1 MKTKR
6 LLALFL
12 MLAMLIGIMPTA
24 VFAYHEES
32 FFDGDSVDV
41 CTEGK
46 TYSLFTEDNLEEQ
59 DGTTFLYVVKK
70 GDRYYTLGN
79 PRYTE
84 FKEVDSVFAVDITE
98 YYDAQTNSFSGIS
111 DNVNIGAMQYQM
123 SAGSYMYVDG
133 NMLLALSV
141 PFESEGE
148 TWFEGGIRYYSLDN
162 TYSYNRPL
170 WHANGDGTGYFYD
183 SYIDWMHDSDEWVY
197 GVLDLKYTGTDYVF
211 ALRDKSAEYTEA
223 RNADP
228 DNYDIGVDVVA
239 YLYAAP
245 CGHEK
250 NIHSEAVAP
259 TCMDKGCEEYWY
271 CCYCGSYFA
280 DEAFQDEI
288 GHIPVL
294 PALDHSYGA
303 TGCTN
308 CGRPTPVYTKITSY
322 EQFLTLDSN
331 ASFIAVA
338 EIDNGNGGKDY
349 YVLKK
354 EIATTMADID
364 EDGQPDILLVDDN
377 SNGISDILET
387 DENGDGVADAMEFD
401 GVYSGEPDGVL
412 DSEEIWEY
420 LFYLENEYTD
430 GYIPGLHIMGVIPV
444 TPAADGTISVK
455 GLDALEWIME
465 RKYSDDELEDQYY
478 GDGATVKDYE
488 NDFTFR
494 IPNFWIRPVV
504 TIDNNFY
511 QQPYEQGDSKWWGVL
526 FGKDGKELNSYL
538 YEPIYGEDY
547 PDDAVILYT
556 ESFHNLNSDGQLE
569 HALRFLVNGE
579 KKNFIMTSDSFWE
592 ELEGTQ
598 YPIYLYCSDAGEEY
612 HEHIWGPWT
621 KMNEENHKRVC
632 TVDGCTA
639 FDIGSHN
646 KDENRGCTPD
656 TEDYELGH
664 WVSCTDCGGEYHEYH
679 TREEAGR
686 YYPNYW
692 RDTGDGV
699 HHVVYCTE
707 CGGPVEYAE
716 HRWSDWYR
724 GAKQIDGEWVM
735 GHYRDCENW
744 PCEAQIWQAECIY
757 DEGTVTKEPT
767 CTENGIKEYVCT
779 ADDCACDT
787 KYHTEE
793 IPALGHDW
801 GEWTPSLTDS
811 TKEERVCKRDPSHT
825 EERTAHEHSW
835 SNWVDDHTTETHTRQ
850 CTLEGCTAKET
861 EPHNWDSGVQSGAAS
876 CTEGAKTT
884 YTCSDCGATKTETGE
899 ELGHDWGE
907 WVYDS
912 VDSHIRNCKRNC
924 GVEEEFEGHE
934 WGEWQVYDEN
944 THRMYCD
951 ICHGYQEEDHDWNGG
966 VETVSPTCYST
977 GVMTYTCGTCGHTK
991 TEEIPMTE
999 HTWTDWAPNGD
1010 ENHKRECMDENCGA
1024 VETLPHSWDDG
1035 VVTVEPSCTA
1045 NGVKT
1050 YTCQTCMHTRT
1061 EDVPATDHEFG
1072 DWTPNNDGK
1081 THSHF
1086 CSCNESETA
1095 DHKFDDGEVTQAP
1108 THEAVGEKK
1117 YTCSDCGYFYTE
1129 DIPALT
1135 EHEWGEWVIN
1145 KLDEANTHIRF
1156 CICNE
1161 SQTAPH
1167 NFDDGVVTEPATHT
1181 SKGIKTFT
1189 CTDGCGY
1196 SYTEEIPTT
1205 PDHEWTDWSPNGDG
1219 THTRACR
1226 CNANETKDCT
1236 YDDGVVTEEPTHVE
1250 PGTKLFTCT
1259 ICGHTHEED
1268 IPVLTEHEWGEWV
1281 INKLDEA
1288 NTHIRFCICNESQTA
1303 PHNFDDGV
1311 VTEPATHTSKGIKTY
1326 TCGDCGYSYD
1336 EEISN
1341 TPDHA
1346 WTDWS
1351 PNGDGTHT
1359 RACRCNANETK
1370 DCEWNDGVITKQPT
1384 HYEEGVK
1391 TFTCTVCGG
1400 EKTEPIAKTTEHE
1413 WTEWTPDND
1422 GKTHTRLCK
1431 CGASETKDHSFD
1443 AGTVTKEPTHLE
1455 TGVKKFTCADCGF
1468 VREDVLNKTPEHTF
1482 GEWKPLATVSG
1493 KHYRECACGERENG
1507 DCTYDAGVVTTEPTY
1522 EATGTKTYTCTACGG
1537 TKNEILDMLIKA
1549 DEIVSPDNSEI
1560 KITAP
1565 EGSNAVLNENT
1576 VIKVEEVKDE
1586 VSEDVKSNVQV
1597 VVGND
1602 NAEVLVSYDISLL
1615 LDGATV
1621 QPGGK
1626 VEVTLPAPENAG
1638 DFDTLQVVYI
1648 DDDGNVTPCETRVNA
1663 DGTVTFVTDH
1673 FSQYA
1678 IIGVQNSSPVV
1689 WILISVISVALIAG
1703 AVVAVLVIKKKKGIA

>member
-1 MKTKR
+1 MKSKR
-6 LLALFL
+6 FLALL
-12 MLAMLIGIMPTA
+12 LSLVMVLGMMPLT
-24 VFAYHEES
+24 VFAYY
-32 FFDGDSVDV
+32 DGDSLEV

-46 TYSLFTEDNLEEQ
+46 TYSLFTEDNLEGQ
-59 DGTTFLYVVKK
+59 NGTTFLYVVKK

-79 PRYTE
+79 PRYTTY
-84 FKEVDSVFAVDITE
+84 KEVDSVFAVDITE

-123 SAGSYMYVDG
+123 NSGSYMYVDG

-148 TWFEGGIRYYSLDN
+148 TWFEGGIRYYTPED
-162 TYSYNRPL
+162 TYSYTRPI
-170 WHANGDGTGYFYD
+170 WHSNGDGTGYFYD

-294 PALDHSYGA
+294 PAPDHSYGA

-322 EQFLTLDSN
+322 EQFLTLDPN

-412 DSEEIWEY
+412 DSEEIWGY

-444 TPAADGTISVK
+444 KPAADGTISVK

-504 TIDNNFY
+504 TVDNNFY

-699 HHVVYCTE
+699 HHVVYCTK

-907 WVYDS
+907 WVYGS

-977 GVMTYTCGTCGHTK
+977 GVMTYTCGTCGHTM

-1010 ENHKRECMDENCGA
+1010 ENHKRECMDDNCGA

-1050 YTCQTCMHTRT
+1050 YTC
-1061 EDVPATDHEFG
+1061 
-1072 DWTPNNDGK
+1072 
-1081 THSHF
+1081 
-1086 CSCNESETA
+1086 
-1095 DHKFDDGEVTQAP
+1095 
-1108 THEAVGEKK
+1108 
-1117 YTCSDCGYFYTE
+1117 
-1129 DIPALT
+1129 
-1135 EHEWGEWVIN
+1135 
-1145 KLDEANTHIRF
+1145 
-1156 CICNE
+1156 
-1161 SQTAPH
+1161 
-1167 NFDDGVVTEPATHT
+1167 
-1181 SKGIKTFT
+1181 
-1189 CTDGCGY
+1189 TDGCGY
-1196 SYTEEIPTT
+1196 SYTEEIPMM
-1205 PDHEWTDWSPNGDG
+1205 PDHEWTEWSPND
-1219 THTRACR
+1219 
-1226 CNANETKDCT
+1226 
-1236 YDDGVVTEEPTHVE
+1236 
-1250 PGTKLFTCT
+1250 
-1259 ICGHTHEED
+1259 
-1268 IPVLTEHEWGEWV
+1268 
-1281 INKLDEA
+1281 
-1288 NTHIRFCICNESQTA
+1288 
-1303 PHNFDDGV
+1303 
-1311 VTEPATHTSKGIKTY
+1311 
-1326 TCGDCGYSYD
+1326 
-1336 EEISN
+1336 
-1341 TPDHA
+1341 
-1346 WTDWS
+1346 
-1351 PNGDGTHT
+1351 DGTHT

-1370 DCEWNDGVITKQPT
+1370 DCEWDDGVVTAPT
-1384 HYEEGVK
+1384 CEREGSTVY
-1391 TFTCTVCGG
+1391 TCTLCGNT
-1400 EKTEPIAKTTEHE
+1400 KTETKAALDHDWSEWRDTGENAVADIHERSCKREGCDAKETGNHE
-1413 WTEWTPDND
+1413 WGDWKSIGSEEHKKTCSVCSGYRTSTHSWGNGTETTPATVTQSGVRTYTCSDCSATKTEVIPKIVCDHTWGKWTDD
-1422 GKTHTRLCK
+1422 DELTHT
-1431 CGASETKDHSFD
+1431 H
-1443 AGTVTKEPTHLE
+1443 
-1455 TGVKKFTCADCGF
+1455 TCINGNGCTAYQ
-1468 VREDVLNKTPEHTF
+1468 KQAH
-1482 GEWKPLATVSG
+1482 EWN
-1493 KHYRECACGERENG
+1493 E
-1507 DCTYDAGVVTTEPTY
+1507 GVVTTEPT
-1522 EATGTKTYTCTACGG
+1522 ETEEGVKTYTCTVCNHTKKEAIPMLQHTHDFGEWSSDGASTHTRRCVNGNTCTATETAEHSCDAWADNNDGTHSGKCSVCGEG
-1537 TKNEILDMLIKA
+1537 MTEAHSWSDWAVGVTEDTFIRSCKCGASEEMTVQQPIEDAVVNTTKTEGNDANASLVVDNAMNLFNNVLTPEEQEAVADGNTTVSVYLEVTDVPANQVSASDKAAAEEVIGKSNNELNEKTEIGMYLDVNLFKEVTKTDENNSKTESEESKVTETSGKVTISIQIPDDLINTDDSVERIYRIIRVHEDSNGNLITDVIEGVFDPETKTFTFETDKFSTYA
-1549 DEIVSPDNSEI
+1549 LAYNDNTVTHVEDI
-1560 KITAP
+1560 KIPAR
-1565 EGSNAVLNENT
+1565 SR
-1576 VIKVEEVKDE
+1576 
-1586 VSEDVKSNVQV
+1586 VSFV
-1597 VVGND
+1597 
-1602 NAEVLVSYDISLL
+1602 
-1615 LDGATV
+1615 
-1621 QPGGK
+1621 
-1626 VEVTLPAPENAG
+1626 
-1638 DFDTLQVVYI
+1638 
-1648 DDDGNVTPCETRVNA
+1648 A
-1663 DGTVTFVTDH
+1663 DGR
-1673 FSQYA
+1673 
-1678 IIGVQNSSPVV
+1678 
-1689 WILISVISVALIAG
+1689 LIAI
-1703 AVVAVLVIKKKKGIA
+1703 VLYRLSQTELTYLPKVPAKEGYVGTWEIYTLNGKNMIVRAMYTEK

>member
-1 MKTKR
+1 MKAKR
-6 LLALFL
+6 ILSL
-12 MLAMLIGIMPTA
+12 MLSIVMLLGMMPA
-24 VFAYHEES
+24 SAYAYYEES

-41 CTEGK
+41 CTAGK
-46 TYSLFTEDNLEEQ
+46 TYSLYTEDNLEQ
-59 DGTTFLYVVKK
+59 QNGTTFLYVVKK

-84 FKEVDSVFAVDITE
+84 FEEVDSVYAVDITE
-98 YYDAQTNSFSGIS
+98 YYDAQTNTFSGIS
-111 DNVNIGAMQYQM
+111 NNVNIGVMQYQQN
-123 SAGSYMYVDG
+123 SGSYMYVDG
-133 NMLLALSV
+133 DMLFALSV

-148 TWFEGGIRYYSLDN
+148 TWFDGGIRYYSPDE
-162 TYSYNRPL
+162 TYSYSRPL
-170 WHANGDGTGYFYD
+170 WQANGDGTGYLYD
-183 SYIDWMHDSDEWVY
+183 SYIDWYSDSDLWVY
-197 GVLDLKYTGTDYVF
+197 GVLDLKFDGVDYRF
-211 ALRDKSAEYTEA
+211 ALRDKSAEYNEA
-223 RNADP
+223 KNADP
-228 DNYDIGVDVVA
+228 DNYNISVDVTA

-250 NIHSEAVAP
+250 SIHSEAVAP

-271 CCYCGSYFA
+271 CCLCYGYFA

-322 EQFLTLDSN
+322 EQFLTLDPN

-556 ESFHNLNSDGQLE
+556 EAFYNLNADGQLE

-612 HEHIWGPWT
+612 HEHIWGSWT

-724 GAKQIDGEWVM
+724 GSKQIDGEWVM

-779 ADDCACDT
+779 ADDCECDT

-861 EPHNWDSGVQSGAAS
+861 EPHNWDSGVQSGVAG

-966 VETVSPTCYST
+966 VETISPTCYST

-999 HTWTDWAPNGD
+999 HTWTDWYPDG
-1010 ENHKRECMDENCGA
+1010 EQNHKRDCMDANCDKF
-1024 VETLPHSWDDG
+1024 ETLPHSWDEG
-1035 VVTVEPSCTA
+1035 EVTKQPSCSEK
-1045 NGVKT
+1045 GEMT
-1050 YTCQTCMHTRT
+1050 YTCQTCMYTRT
-1061 EDVPATDHEFG
+1061 EDIPTLDHEFG
-1072 DWTPNNDGK
+1072 DWTPNTDDK
-1081 THSHF
+1081 THSH
-1086 CSCNESETA
+1086 SCACGESETE
-1095 DHKFDDGEVTQAP
+1095 DHNFDSGEVTQAP
-1108 THEAVGEKK
+1108 THEAKGEIK
-1117 YTCSDCGYFYTE
+1117 YTCADCGYSYLDE
-1129 DIPALT
+1129 LPEIV
-1135 EHEWGEWVIN
+1135 EHQWDDWVIN
-1145 KLDEANTHIRF
+1145 KVDEANTHIRF
-1156 CICNE
+1156 CICNAGE
-1161 SQTAPH
+1161 TAPH
-1167 NFDDGVVTEPATHT
+1167 AFD
-1181 SKGIKTFT
+1181 
-1189 CTDGCGY
+1189 
-1196 SYTEEIPTT
+1196 
-1205 PDHEWTDWSPNGDG
+1205 N
-1219 THTRACR
+1219 
-1226 CNANETKDCT
+1226 
-1236 YDDGVVTEEPTHVE
+1236 
-1250 PGTKLFTCT
+1250 
-1259 ICGHTHEED
+1259 
-1268 IPVLTEHEWGEWV
+1268 
-1281 INKLDEA
+1281 
-1288 NTHIRFCICNESQTA
+1288 
-1303 PHNFDDGV
+1303 
-1311 VTEPATHTSKGIKTY
+1311 
-1326 TCGDCGYSYD
+1326 
-1336 EEISN
+1336 
-1341 TPDHA
+1341 
-1346 WTDWS
+1346 
-1351 PNGDGTHT
+1351 
-1359 RACRCNANETK
+1359 
-1370 DCEWNDGVITKQPT
+1370 
-1384 HYEEGVK
+1384 
-1391 TFTCTVCGG
+1391 
-1400 EKTEPIAKTTEHE
+1400 
-1413 WTEWTPDND
+1413 
-1422 GKTHTRLCK
+1422 
-1431 CGASETKDHSFD
+1431 
-1443 AGTVTKEPTHLE
+1443 
-1455 TGVKKFTCADCGF
+1455 
-1468 VREDVLNKTPEHTF
+1468 
-1482 GEWKPLATVSG
+1482 
-1493 KHYRECACGERENG
+1493 
-1507 DCTYDAGVVTTEPTY
+1507 GVVTTEPTHTSKGEMTY
-1522 EATGTKTYTCTACGG
+1522 TCADCGYTYTEEIPETPEHSWTDWSPNADGTHSRACRCNATETAACTWDEGIVTTEPTHTEPGTVTYTCTVCGG
-1537 TKNEILDMLIKA
+1537 TR
-1549 DEIVSPDNSEI
+1549 SESI
-1560 KITAP
+1560 PQLVKVDKITAN
-1565 EGSNAVLNENT
+1565 GSTGATIAAPTGSSAVLDQNT
-1576 VIKVEEVKDE
+1576 VL
-1586 VSEDVKSNVQV
+1586 NVQEV
-1597 VVGND
+1597 NSQPAPAVKENIAVITD
-1602 NAEVLVSYDISLL
+1602 SDKAEVLATYDISLL
-1615 LDGATV
+1615 LDGAAV

-1626 VEVTLPAPENAG
+1626 VEVTLPAPEGAEEYES
-1638 DFDTLQVVYI
+1638 LQVVYI
-1648 DDDGNVTPCETRVNA
+1648 ADDGTVTPCETRINE
-1663 DGTVTFVTDH
+1663 DGTITFVTDH
-1673 FSQYA
+1673 FSRYA
-1678 IIGVQNSSPVV
+1678 IVGVPAASSAL
-1689 WILISVISVALIAG
+1689 WITISVVSVVLIAAVVIALI
-1703 AVVAVLVIKKKKGIA
+1703 VFKKKKGIA

>member
-1 MKTKR
+1 MKTR
-6 LLALFL
+6 RILALFL
-12 MLAMLIGIMPTA
+12 MLSMLLGIMPTA
-24 VFAYHEES
+24 VFAYHEET

-46 TYSLFTEDNLEEQ
+46 TYSLFTEDNLEGQ

-148 TWFEGGIRYYSLDN
+148 TWFEGGIRYYTPED
-162 TYSYNRPL
+162 TYSYTRPI
-170 WHANGDGTGYFYD
+170 WHSNGDGTGYFYD
-183 SYIDWMHDSDEWVY
+183 SYKDWDGDSDEWVY
-197 GVLDLKYTGTDYVF
+197 GVLDLKYTGTSYVF

-223 RNADP
+223 KNAEP
-228 DNYDIGVDVVA
+228 DNYNISVGSYA

-250 NIHSEAVAP
+250 NVHSEAVAP

-271 CCYCGSYFA
+271 CGYCGGYFA

-294 PALDHSYGA
+294 PALDHNYGA

-322 EQFLTLDSN
+322 EQFITLDPN

-387 DENGDGVADAMEFD
+387 DENGDGVADAIEFD

-420 LFYLENEYTD
+420 LFYLENEYTN
-430 GYIPGLHIMGVIPV
+430 GYIPSLHIMGVIPV

-538 YEPIYGEDY
+538 YEPLYGEDY

-556 ESFHNLNSDGQLE
+556 EAFYNLNADGQLS
-569 HALRFLVNGE
+569 HALRFLINGE

-716 HRWSDWYR
+716 HRWSDWYS

-735 GHYRDCENW
+735 GHYRRCESW

-835 SNWVDDHTTETHTRQ
+835 SNWVDDHTTETHTRR

-934 WGEWQVYDEN
+934 WGEWQVCDEN

-977 GVMTYTCGTCGHTK
+977 GVMTYTCGTCGNTK
-991 TEEIPMTE
+991 TEKIPMMD

-1010 ENHKRECMDENCGA
+1010 ENHKRECMDDKCGA

-1035 VVTVEPSCTA
+1035 VVTTEPSCTEK
-1045 NGVKT
+1045 GVKT
-1050 YTCQTCMHTRT
+1050 YTCQTCMHTKT
-1061 EDVPATDHEFG
+1061 EGVPMTDHQ
-1072 DWTPNNDGK
+1072 WT
-1081 THSHF
+1081 
-1086 CSCNESETA
+1086 A
-1095 DHKFDDGEVTQAP
+1095 
-1108 THEAVGEKK
+1108 
-1117 YTCSDCGYFYTE
+1117 
-1129 DIPALT
+1129 
-1135 EHEWGEWVIN
+1135 
-1145 KLDEANTHIRF
+1145 
-1156 CICNE
+1156 
-1161 SQTAPH
+1161 
-1167 NFDDGVVTEPATHT
+1167 
-1181 SKGIKTFT
+1181 
-1189 CTDGCGY
+1189 
-1196 SYTEEIPTT
+1196 
-1205 PDHEWTDWSPNGDG
+1205 WSPNGDG
-1219 THTRACR
+1219 THKRACR
-1226 CNANETKDCT
+1226 CNANETDDCT
-1236 YDDGVVTEEPTHVE
+1236 YDAGVVTTEPTHTEKGVK
-1250 PGTKLFTCT
+1250 TYTCGD
-1259 ICGHTHEED
+1259 CGHSYTEE
-1268 IPVLTEHEWGEWV
+1268 IPMLTEHEWGEWEE
-1281 INKLDEA
+1281 NQADDT
-1288 NTHIRFCICNESQTA
+1288 THIRYCECGEKETA
-1303 PHNFDDGV
+1303 PHGFDEGV
-1311 VTEPATHTSKGIKTY
+1311 ETDPATHTKKGVKTY
-1326 TCGDCGYSYD
+1326 TCGDCGYSYT
-1336 EEISN
+1336 EEIPE
-1341 TPDHA
+1341 TADHEWTA
-1346 WTDWS
+1346 WRYS
-1351 PNGDGTHT
+1351 GDNKHTRTCHCGKTETNDCEYDDGIVIAKPTHT
-1359 RACRCNANETK
+1359 ASGTKMYTCTACDHSYTETIPMLTDHSYDEWVVNKQDEANTHIRYCICGESQTAPHSF
-1370 DCEWNDGVITKQPT
+1370 DGGKVTAEAT
-1384 HYEEGVK
+1384 HTAKGVK
-1391 TFTCTVCGG
+1391 TYTCT
-1400 EKTEPIAKTTEHE
+1400 
-1413 WTEWTPDND
+1413 
-1422 GKTHTRLCK
+1422 
-1431 CGASETKDHSFD
+1431 
-1443 AGTVTKEPTHLE
+1443 
-1455 TGVKKFTCADCGF
+1455 DCGYSYTEEIPA
-1468 VREDVLNKTPEHTF
+1468 VAGHTF
-1482 GEWKPLATVSG
+1482 GDWQCEATVVG
-1493 KHYRECACGERENG
+1493 KHYRECACGERETA
-1507 DCTYDAGVVTTEPTY
+1507 DCTWNGGVVTAEPTY
-1522 EATGTKTYTCTACGG
+1522 EATGTKTYTCTVCDG
-1537 TKNEILDMLIKA
+1537 TKTETIDMLVKA
-1549 DEIVSPDNSEI
+1549 EELVSPENSEI
-1560 KITAP
+1560 KVTAP
-1565 EGSNAVLNENT
+1565 EGSDAVLDENT
-1576 VIKVEEVKDE
+1576 VLKAEEVKE
-1586 VSEDVKSNVQV
+1586 PVSEEVKANIA
-1597 VVGND
+1597 VVGGKNS
-1602 NAEVLVSYDISLL
+1602 EVLVSYDISLL
-1615 LDGATV
+1615 LNGVNV
-1621 QPGGK
+1621 QPGGA

-1638 DFDTLQVVYI
+1638 EFDTLQVVYI
-1648 DDDGNVTPCETRVNA
+1648 DDEGNVTPCETRVNE
-1663 DGTVTFVTDH
+1663 DGSITFVTDH
-1673 FSQYA
+1673 FSHYA
-1678 IIGVQNSSPVV
+1678 IIGVNNSSPVV
-1689 WILISVISVALIAG
+1689 WIVISAVSVALIAG
-1703 AVVAVLVIKKKKGIA
+1703 AVVAVLIIKKKKAIA

>member
-1 MKTKR
+1 MKAKR
-6 LLALFL
+6 FLALL
-12 MLAMLIGIMPTA
+12 LTVVMLLGMMPTS
-24 VFAYHEES
+24 VFAYYEVP

-46 TYSLFTEDNLEEQ
+46 TYSLYTEDNLEQ
-59 DGTTFLYVVKK
+59 QNGTTFLYVVKS

-84 FKEVDSVFAVDITE
+84 FKEVDSVYAVDITE

-148 TWFEGGIRYYSLDN
+148 TWFEGGIRYYSPDD
-162 TYSYNRPL
+162 TYSYSRPL

-183 SYIDWMHDSDEWVY
+183 SYIDWIHDSDEWVY

-322 EQFLTLDSN
+322 EQFLTLDPN

-364 EDGQPDILLVDDN
+364 EDGEPDILSVDDN

-387 DENGDGVADAMEFD
+387 DENGDGVADAMDFD

-526 FGKDGKELNSYL
+526 FGKDGKDL
-538 YEPIYGEDY
+538 YDLLYGEDY

-556 ESFHNLNSDGQLE
+556 ESFHSLNNDGQLA

-716 HRWSDWYR
+716 HSWSDWYR

-811 TKEERVCKRDPSHT
+811 TKEERVCKRDTSHT

-835 SNWVDDHTTETHTRQ
+835 SNWVDDHTTETHTRT
-850 CTLEGCTAKET
+850 CKDPACKKTETL
-861 EPHNWDSGVQSGAAS
+861 PHNWDRGVQSGTAN
-876 CTEGAKTT
+876 CLTGVTTT
-884 YTCSDCGATKTETGE
+884 YTCTDNCGATKSETAAG
-899 ELGHDWGE
+899 LGHDWGE
-907 WVYDS
+907 WTDDGENS
-912 VDSHIRNCKRNC
+912 PTDTHSRTCKRGC
-924 GVEEEFEGHE
+924 GVTAETENHTWSSWVKVDATNHKKTCSGCGGTRIAAHTFGE
-934 WGEWQVYDEN
+934 WGEHAGFEGI
-944 THRMYCD
+944 TRH
-951 ICHGYQEEDHDWNGG
+951 
-966 VETVSPTCYST
+966 
-977 GVMTYTCGTCGHTK
+977 
-991 TEEIPMTE
+991 
-999 HTWTDWAPNGD
+999 
-1010 ENHKRECMDENCGA
+1010 
-1024 VETLPHSWDDG
+1024 
-1035 VVTVEPSCTA
+1035 CTA
-1045 NGVKT
+1045 AGCSAYETKQGDSSHV
-1050 YTCQTCMHTRT
+1050 C
-1061 EDVPATDHEFG
+1061 DFG
-1072 DWTPNNDGK
+1072 DWMPDPNNDMKHVRKCACG
-1081 THSHF
+1081 
-1086 CSCNESETA
+1086 ESESG
-1095 DHKFDDGEVTQAP
+1095 DHTFGDFAKIDENFHG
-1108 THEAVGEKK
+1108 H
-1117 YTCSDCGYFYTE
+1117 TCS
-1129 DIPALT
+1129 
-1135 EHEWGEWVIN
+1135 V
-1145 KLDEANTHIRF
+1145 
-1156 CICNE
+1156 
-1161 SQTAPH
+1161 
-1167 NFDDGVVTEPATHT
+1167 
-1181 SKGIKTFT
+1181 
-1189 CTDGCGY
+1189 
-1196 SYTEEIPTT
+1196 
-1205 PDHEWTDWSPNGDG
+1205 
-1219 THTRACR
+1219 
-1226 CNANETKDCT
+1226 CNA
-1236 YDDGVVTEEPTHVE
+1236 
-1250 PGTKLFTCT
+1250 
-1259 ICGHTHEED
+1259 
-1268 IPVLTEHEWGEWV
+1268 
-1281 INKLDEA
+1281 
-1288 NTHIRFCICNESQTA
+1288 Q
-1303 PHNFDDGV
+1303 
-1311 VTEPATHTSKGIKTY
+1311 
-1326 TCGDCGYSYD
+1326 
-1336 EEISN
+1336 
-1341 TPDHA
+1341 
-1346 WTDWS
+1346 
-1351 PNGDGTHT
+1351 
-1359 RACRCNANETK
+1359 
-1370 DCEWNDGVITKQPT
+1370 
-1384 HYEEGVK
+1384 
-1391 TFTCTVCGG
+1391 
-1400 EKTEPIAKTTEHE
+1400 EKIE
-1413 WTEWTPDND
+1413 
-1422 GKTHTRLCK
+1422 
-1431 CGASETKDHSFD
+1431 HSFAD
-1443 AGTVTKEPTHLE
+1443 WIARDDHDHVHDCMECDYESVLPHDYVREVTKEPTE
-1455 TGVKKFTCADCGF
+1455 AEV
-1468 VREDVLNKTPEHTF
+1468 
-1482 GEWKPLATVSG
+1482 GEA
-1493 KHYRECACGERENG
+1493 
-1507 DCTYDAGVVTTEPTY
+1507 
-1522 EATGTKTYTCTACGG
+1522 TYTCSLCSHFYTEVLPKRIVEVSGDVVG
-1537 TKNEILDMLIKA
+1537 TVLNVPA
-1549 DEIVSPDNSEI
+1549 
-1560 KITAP
+1560 
-1565 EGSNAVLNENT
+1565 GSNAYIPEGTVFDVVEQPAEQVPEQVLGEIAVT
-1576 VIKVEEVKDE
+1576 
-1586 VSEDVKSNVQV
+1586 
-1597 VVGND
+1597 
-1602 NAEVLVSYDISLL
+1602 AEGAAKPLGMFDLSLL
-1615 LDGATV
+1615 LDGAKIQPDGTV
-1621 QPGGK
+1621 
-1626 VEVTLPAPENAG
+1626 EITLPAPDLAAEY
-1638 DFDTLQVVYI
+1638 DSIIVVYI
-1648 DDDGNVTPCETRVNA
+1648 APDGSYEECKTTVNE
-1663 DGTVTFVTDH
+1663 DGTITFETDH

-1678 IIGVQNSSPVV
+1678 VIGITEDAGLGAGAIIGIV
-1689 WILISVISVALIAG
+1689 LG
-1703 AVVAVLVIKKKKGIA
+1703 AVAILGGGGFCLYWFVIRKKKQAV

>member
-1 MKTKR
+1 
-6 LLALFL
+6 
-12 MLAMLIGIMPTA
+12 
-24 VFAYHEES
+24 
-32 FFDGDSVDV
+32 
-41 CTEGK
+41 
-46 TYSLFTEDNLEEQ
+46 
-59 DGTTFLYVVKK
+59 
-70 GDRYYTLGN
+70 
-79 PRYTE
+79 
-84 FKEVDSVFAVDITE
+84 
-98 YYDAQTNSFSGIS
+98 
-111 DNVNIGAMQYQM
+111 
-123 SAGSYMYVDG
+123 
-133 NMLLALSV
+133 
-141 PFESEGE
+141 
-148 TWFEGGIRYYSLDN
+148 
-162 TYSYNRPL
+162 
-170 WHANGDGTGYFYD
+170 
-183 SYIDWMHDSDEWVY
+183 
-197 GVLDLKYTGTDYVF
+197 
-211 ALRDKSAEYTEA
+211 
-223 RNADP
+223 
-228 DNYDIGVDVVA
+228 
-239 YLYAAP
+239 
-245 CGHEK
+245 
-250 NIHSEAVAP
+250 
-259 TCMDKGCEEYWY
+259 
-271 CCYCGSYFA
+271 YFA

-322 EQFLTLDSN
+322 EQFLTLDPN

-556 ESFHNLNSDGQLE
+556 EAFYNLNADGQLE

-612 HEHIWGPWT
+612 HEHIWGSWT

-724 GAKQIDGEWVM
+724 GSKQIDGEWVM

-779 ADDCACDT
+779 ANDCACDT

-861 EPHNWDSGVQSGAAS
+861 EPHNWDSGVQSGVAG

-966 VETVSPTCYST
+966 VETISPTCYST

-999 HTWTDWAPNGD
+999 HTWTDWYPDG
-1010 ENHKRECMDENCGA
+1010 EQNHKRDCMDANCDKF
-1024 VETLPHSWDDG
+1024 ETLPHSWDEG
-1035 VVTVEPSCTA
+1035 EVTKQPSCSEK
-1045 NGVKT
+1045 GEMT
-1050 YTCQTCMHTRT
+1050 YTCQTCMYTRT
-1061 EDVPATDHEFG
+1061 EDIPTLDHEFG
-1072 DWTPNNDGK
+1072 DWTPNTDDK
-1081 THSHF
+1081 THSH
-1086 CSCNESETA
+1086 SCACGESETE
-1095 DHKFDDGEVTQAP
+1095 DHNFDSGEVTQAP
-1108 THEAVGEKK
+1108 THEAKGEIK
-1117 YTCSDCGYFYTE
+1117 YTCADCGYSYLDE
-1129 DIPALT
+1129 LPEIV
-1135 EHEWGEWVIN
+1135 EHQWDDWVIN
-1145 KLDEANTHIRF
+1145 KVDEANTHIRYCFCGESETAPHAFDNGVVTVKATHTSKGEMTYTCPDCGYSYTEEIEETPEHSWTDWETNFDGTHSRACRCGAYQTGDCVWDDGVVTTEPTHTEPGTTTYTCTLCGDTYTEEIPVTAEHQWDDWVINKVDEANTHIRF
-1156 CICNE
+1156 CICNAGE
-1161 SQTAPH
+1161 TAPH
-1167 NFDDGVVTEPATHT
+1167 AFD
-1181 SKGIKTFT
+1181 
-1189 CTDGCGY
+1189 
-1196 SYTEEIPTT
+1196 
-1205 PDHEWTDWSPNGDG
+1205 N
-1219 THTRACR
+1219 
-1226 CNANETKDCT
+1226 
-1236 YDDGVVTEEPTHVE
+1236 
-1250 PGTKLFTCT
+1250 
-1259 ICGHTHEED
+1259 
-1268 IPVLTEHEWGEWV
+1268 
-1281 INKLDEA
+1281 
-1288 NTHIRFCICNESQTA
+1288 
-1303 PHNFDDGV
+1303 
-1311 VTEPATHTSKGIKTY
+1311 
-1326 TCGDCGYSYD
+1326 
-1336 EEISN
+1336 
-1341 TPDHA
+1341 
-1346 WTDWS
+1346 
-1351 PNGDGTHT
+1351 
-1359 RACRCNANETK
+1359 
-1370 DCEWNDGVITKQPT
+1370 
-1384 HYEEGVK
+1384 
-1391 TFTCTVCGG
+1391 
-1400 EKTEPIAKTTEHE
+1400 
-1413 WTEWTPDND
+1413 
-1422 GKTHTRLCK
+1422 
-1431 CGASETKDHSFD
+1431 
-1443 AGTVTKEPTHLE
+1443 
-1455 TGVKKFTCADCGF
+1455 
-1468 VREDVLNKTPEHTF
+1468 
-1482 GEWKPLATVSG
+1482 
-1493 KHYRECACGERENG
+1493 
-1507 DCTYDAGVVTTEPTY
+1507 GVVTTEPTHTSKGEMTY
-1522 EATGTKTYTCTACGG
+1522 TCADCGYTYTEEIPETPEHSWTDWSPNADGTHSRACRCNATETAACTWDEGIVTTEPTHTEPGTVTYTCTVCGG
-1537 TKNEILDMLIKA
+1537 TR
-1549 DEIVSPDNSEI
+1549 SESI
-1560 KITAP
+1560 PQLVKVDKITAN
-1565 EGSNAVLNENT
+1565 GSTGATIAAPTGSSAVLDQNT
-1576 VIKVEEVKDE
+1576 VL
-1586 VSEDVKSNVQV
+1586 NVQEV
-1597 VVGND
+1597 NSQPAPAVKENIAVITD
-1602 NAEVLVSYDISLL
+1602 SDKAEVLATYDISLL
-1615 LDGATV
+1615 LDGAAV

-1626 VEVTLPAPENAG
+1626 VEVTLPAPEGAEEYES
-1638 DFDTLQVVYI
+1638 LQVVYI
-1648 DDDGNVTPCETRVNA
+1648 ADDGTVTPCETRINE
-1663 DGTVTFVTDH
+1663 DGTITFVTDH
-1673 FSQYA
+1673 FSRYA
-1678 IIGVQNSSPVV
+1678 IVGVPAASSAL
-1689 WILISVISVALIAG
+1689 WITISVVSVVLIAAVVIALI
-1703 AVVAVLVIKKKKGIA
+1703 VFKKKKGIA